1 MTEHGY
7 TRSQFDNCVY
17 FHKLLDGSFI
27 YLLLYVDDM
36 LIALKS
42 KVEIDKLKAQPR
54 TEFEM
59 KDLGEA

>member
-1 MTEHGY
+1 
-7 TRSQFDNCVY
+7 
-17 FHKLLDGSFI
+17 
-27 YLLLYVDDM
+27 M